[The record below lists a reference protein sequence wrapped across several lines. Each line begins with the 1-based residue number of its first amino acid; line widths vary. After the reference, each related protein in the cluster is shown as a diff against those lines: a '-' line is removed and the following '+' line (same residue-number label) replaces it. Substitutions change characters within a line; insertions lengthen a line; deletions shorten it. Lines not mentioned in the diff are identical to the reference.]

1 VGSTFFGLEI
11 GRKGIQAQQLALN
24 ITGHNIANANTP
36 GFSRQVGIMVTSY
49 PDNVPSLNRPAMHG
63 LIGTGVIMNDIVRV
77 RNEFYDRQFWDQN
90 IDLGRWEER
99 RNQLSKLELVLNEG
113 SEAGLSSV
121 YDMFWQSW
129 QELVK
134 KAENETYRTVVR
146 DRGIALADTLNEIYA
161 QLKGYRQELNQ
172 TLIIKKDEINNIA
185 RQLGELNGQIQ
196 DLEITGSQAN
206 DLRDKRDLLLDQLSK
221 IVNIRV
227 QEGSRG
233 LTRVS
238 IGDYDLVD
246 GLTVNQLTVKARAQA
261 ERGVI
266 IHDLY
271 WAGTGEKLTIDD
283 RGDIRGGELRSII
296 EIRDGDTTEN
306 SGIPYYIRQLDMMTY
321 QTIRR
326 INEYH
331 RAGYGLNKNQV
342 LPVKGGE
349 GVNWEVEFGAGTVTA
364 GRYKIEITDSAGN
377 FKVSR
382 YNDNPAPNAITG
394 TWEVVGTGG
403 PLGTGTDFTD
413 GGLQLKSTI
422 GPTGFKSG
430 DTWEFSVV
438 IDQDES
444 GNPLD
449 PRLGGPNFFNEI
461 NLDDLNSVI
470 TLNSLLTGDEGLK
483 RIAASLI
490 EGKEGNGDN
499 ALRIAQLKHD
509 LVMGDQEASFNDF
522 IRSVAGKLGVDTQ
535 EAIRVTENQALLV
548 QQIDNLRQGVSSVS
562 LDEEMTNMVK
572 FQHAYNASSRLI
584 TTIDEMID
592 VIVNRMGLVGR
603 S

>member
-1 VGSTFFGLEI
+1 MGSTFFGLEI

-331 RAGYGLNKNQV
+331 RAGFGLNENQV
-342 LPVKGGE
+342 L
-349 GVNWEVEFGAGTVTA
+349 AG
-364 GRYKIEITDSAGN
+364 
-377 FKVSR
+377 
-382 YNDNPAPNAITG
+382 
-394 TWEVVGTGG
+394 
-403 PLGTGTDFTD
+403 
-413 GGLQLKSTI
+413 
-422 GPTGFKSG
+422 
-430 DTWEFSVV
+430 
-438 IDQDES
+438 
-444 GNPLD
+444 
-449 PRLGGPNFFNEI
+449 
-461 NLDDLNSVI
+461 
-470 TLNSLLTGDEGLK
+470 
-483 RIAASLI
+483 
-490 EGKEGNGDN
+490 
-499 ALRIAQLKHD
+499 
-509 LVMGDQEASFNDF
+509 
-522 IRSVAGKLGVDTQ
+522 
-535 EAIRVTENQALLV
+535 
-548 QQIDNLRQGVSSVS
+548 
-562 LDEEMTNMVK
+562 
-572 FQHAYNASSRLI
+572 
-584 TTIDEMID
+584 
-592 VIVNRMGLVGR
+592 
-603 S
+603 

>member
-1 VGSTFFGLEI
+1 
-11 GRKGIQAQQLALN
+11 
-24 ITGHNIANANTP
+24 
-36 GFSRQVGIMVTSY
+36 
-49 PDNVPSLNRPAMHG
+49 MHG

-331 RAGYGLNKNQV
+331 RAGFGLNENQV
-342 LPVKGGE
+342 LAVKGGE
-349 GVNWEVEFGAGTVTA
+349 GASWSVSFDTSVGDVVDP
-364 GRYKIEITDSAGN
+364 GRYKIEMTDSAGN
-377 FKVSR
+377 FKVYR
-382 YNDNPAPNAITG
+382 YKDDDTPNAISG
-394 TWEVVGTGG
+394 TWEEVVGIGG
-403 PLGTGTDFTD
+403 PLGTDFTAD
-413 GGLQLKSTI
+413 GLTLTSSVI
-422 GPTGFKSG
+422 DPAGFKKG

-483 RIAASLI
+483 RIAASLV
-490 EGKEGNGDN
+490 EGKEGDGDN
-499 ALRIAQLKHD
+499 ALRIAQLKHE

-522 IRSVAGKLGVDTQ
+522 IRTVAGKLGVDTQ
-535 EAIRVTENQALLV
+535 EASRVTENQTLLV